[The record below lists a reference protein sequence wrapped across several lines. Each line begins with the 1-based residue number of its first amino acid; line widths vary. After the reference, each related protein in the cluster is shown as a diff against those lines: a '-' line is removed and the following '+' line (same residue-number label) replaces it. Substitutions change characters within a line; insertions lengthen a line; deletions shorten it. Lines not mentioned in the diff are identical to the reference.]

1 MAENRR
7 GKDNRLYFS
16 RGQMILLGAAFTVAS
31 LVIFV
36 LGVFVGQGI
45 EGRKLMKK
53 EEPLVRI
60 PVKPAAQESGTVSSP
75 PKNEITFDSLPRPGA
90 ALASADETP
99 KAKAAER
106 VASVESKEPQS
117 TAPKGG
123 VPAKASEKKLDKP
136 ALPTKKPESP
146 AIAEAREQNNGW
158 RAQVNAFPD
167 ERSAKGI
174 VDRLKDKGYNAYVT
188 EVQNRGKTWYRVN
201 VGKYDSREQA
211 DKMAELLRTKEN
223 FPKAFPAR

>member
-7 GKDNRLYFS
+7 GKDNRMYFS
-16 RGQMILLGAAFTVAS
+16 RGQIILLGAAFTVAS

-60 PVKPAAQESGTVSSP
+60 PVKPTAQEPGAVSSP

-90 ALASADETP
+90 ALASADEAP

-106 VASVESKEPQS
+106 VASVENKGPQN
-117 TAPKGG
+117 TAPKAIA
-123 VPAKASEKKLDKP
+123 AKASEKKLDKP
-136 ALPTKKPESP
+136 APAVKKPESP
-146 AIAEAREQNNGW
+146 ANPETREQNNGW

-167 ERSAKGI
+167 ERSAKVI

-223 FPKAFPAR
+223 FPKAFAAR